1 MKYFEDKY
9 IPNSIEELKKICKM
23 FLTKI
28 NFDRVTGETVKKH
41 NTSWPRITDHPK
53 YYRILITGSS
63 GSGKENALF
72 TLFNLTDYQPEI
84 DEVYTFTAT
93 GYPT

>member
-1 MKYFEDKY
+1 M
-9 IPNSIEELKKICKM
+9 
-23 FLTKI
+23 TKI
-28 NFDRVTGETVKKH
+28 NFDRVTEETVEKH
-41 NTSWPRITDHPK
+41 NTSWPQITDHPK
-53 YYRILITGSS
+53 YYRILITGSP
-63 GSGKENALF
+63 GSGKENTLF